1 MSNKNTNTTAIRE
14 EDPTLVNVL
23 AGAGEDGGTGSNQS
37 PLSSNAVETKPSDAA
52 ATAAVEHIPLIKTDT
67 ALMSLRA
74 SNFDTPTAVGEPV
87 DNAIQAGANNINIRL
102 IEGQQKLG
110 KKAKATL
117 VVEQIAV
124 ADDGAGM
131 TPDVLERSLVLGYSS
146 RYDNRKGMGRF
157 GVGSTLAGISQAKRL
172 ELYTRTTTDGP
183 HLYSYIDLEEI
194 ESGKQQN
201 MPRPTAKPI
210 PKEFADMMG
219 IGSGTL
225 VVWSKCDRL
234 VQGEDGTVHDFS
246 SVGDQ
251 LRTWISRT
259 YRYFIDGGLQIELD
273 DQLLEPHDPLFMMD
287 VPRFPDDEKAEV
299 LLEET
304 IPWPI
309 PSDPSRTSD
318 IQVRLTLL
326 PPKWRRKRG
335 WGNQN
340 HPHTR
345 ERRIHENEGF
355 SILRSNREIF
365 YGTSFKFYSSAV
377 EEIDRWHGIEIKF
390 NPELDECF
398 RVRNVKKGAEPV
410 DNLRAKLIAILGPPI
425 KVARR
430 RIKDTYKDTDNKEK
444 ATQGIHEE
452 AENIGASVDNTSP
465 KARSGQNRTDEER
478 EEKLTEAAEAAAEA
492 TTDDGS
498 PTGGDVDAIKD
509 RLKTLPISIVDSQ
522 WHGKEF
528 IDIDHLGSNVI
539 VRLNNKHPFFTDIYG
554 PVLKASGA
562 FTRDGETEKPLTED
576 ELLEIVRSVH
586 TGLDLLIMAYA
597 KAESMEED
605 AEEKFSEL
613 RTYWGLFLS
622 KYVEQRRGRS

>member
-1 MSNKNTNTTAIRE
+1 MSKIINTAAIRE
-14 EDPTLVNVL
+14 EEPTLVNVL
-23 AGAGEDGGTGSNQS
+23 AGATEGSENGS
-37 PLSSNAVETKPSDAA
+37 TESSLPTNGVETNTSSVVGQ
-52 ATAAVEHIPLIKTDT
+52 TVGEQIPLIKTDT

-74 SNFDTPTAVGEPV
+74 SNFDTPAAVGEPV
-87 DNAIQAGANNINIRL
+87 DNAIQAGANNVKIRL
-102 IEGQQKLG
+102 VEGQQKLG
-110 KKAKATL
+110 KRSKPTL
-117 VVEQIAV
+117 VVEQIAI

-172 ELYTRTTTDGP
+172 ELYTRTTADGP
-183 HLYSYIDLEEI
+183 YLYSYIDLEEI
-194 ESGKQQN
+194 ETGKQQH
-201 MPRPTAKPI
+201 MPRPAAKPI
-210 PKEFADMMG
+210 PKEFAHMMG
-219 IGSGTL
+219 GGSGTL

-246 SVGDQ
+246 SVRDQ

-259 YRYFIDGGLQIELD
+259 YRYFIDGGLRIELD
-273 DQLLEPHDPLFMMD
+273 DQLLEPHDPLFLMD
-287 VPRFPDDEKAEV
+287 VPRFPDDKKAEV

-304 IPWPI
+304 IPWPV

-326 PPKWRRKRG
+326 PQEWRLKRG
-335 WGNQN
+335 WGNQT

-355 SILRSNREIF
+355 SILRSKREIF
-365 YGTSFKFYSSAV
+365 YDLSAKFYPSAV
-377 EEIDRWHGIEIKF
+377 QEIDRWHGIEIQF
-390 NPELDECF
+390 EPELDECF

-410 DNLRAKLIAILGPPI
+410 DNLRAKLKAVLGPAI
-425 KVARR
+425 KVARK
-430 RIKDTYKDTDNKEK
+430 RIQDTYKDTDNKEK

-452 AENIGASVDNTSP
+452 AENIGASVDSTSP
-465 KARSGQNRTDEER
+465 KARSGQNRTEEER

-492 TTDDGS
+492 TTDDGT
-498 PTGGDVDAIKD
+498 PAGGDVDAIKD
-509 RLKTLPISIVDSQ
+509 RLKALPISIVDSH

-528 IDIDHLGSNVI
+528 IDIDHLGNNVI

-562 FTRDGETEKPLTED
+562 FARDGEAEKPLTED

-605 AEEKFSEL
+605 AEEKYSEL

-622 KYVEQRRGRS
+622 KYVEQRRSRT